1 MRRTTAPYAGRVR
14 STLSAALAVVLIGLL
29 CVPVV
34 ASAAA
39 DPPPPKPKPKP
50 DLVRVAMDRAL
61 SAEALPPEQAQAYLD
76 VYAAALRQ
84 MIHLDGAPKRELRA
98 VVRITRDIA
107 GRKALSASRMP
118 AVFLTLQR
126 NTEYWGTTARAAGSA
141 ARASAGPPGGSPGE
155 KNAQGRVCKPF
166 PKARAARVM
175 FPGSRVVFQHYPGLG
190 LQIQVLATF
199 ATAQA
204 QLSIGDPAADALALQ
219 GLDEMVAL
227 ISDRSGFAAWEY
239 FFPFAGAAPPWTSA
253 ISQSTAVRALATAGV
268 RLNRPDLVALARR
281 AVALFDKPTP
291 IGVRV
296 PLTRDGNWYALYSF
310 APDLRVLNA
319 HLQSLNGLFDV
330 AQLTNDGRARRLYTE
345 GLRAARRHRSV
356 RHRAL
361 VEVRQPGRRGRPQL
375 PRVQPRPRA
384 RGLQAFGRDRDLR
397 SGAALHGLPRGAVPQ
412 GVIRA
417 EPAVAAAAGLGHG
430 ASNRRSIATCRATTA
445 PVMTKRVSV
454 IAAR

>member
-1 MRRTTAPYAGRVR
+1 
-14 STLSAALAVVLIGLL
+14 
-29 CVPVV
+29 
-34 ASAAA
+34 
-39 DPPPPKPKPKP
+39 
-50 DLVRVAMDRAL
+50 
-61 SAEALPPEQAQAYLD
+61 
-76 VYAAALRQ
+76 
-84 MIHLDGAPKRELRA
+84 
-98 VVRITRDIA
+98 
-107 GRKALSASRMP
+107 
-118 AVFLTLQR
+118 
-126 NTEYWGTTARAAGSA
+126 
-141 ARASAGPPGGSPGE
+141 
-155 KNAQGRVCKPF
+155 
-166 PKARAARVM
+166 M

-345 GLRAARRHRSV
+345 GLRAARRRIGAFDTGRWSKYANPGAEADLNYHVLNRDLARGVCKRSGETAICEAAL
-356 RHRAL
+356 RYTDYLEERCPRASSARSL
-361 VEVRQPGRRGRPQL
+361 LSPQQPG
-375 PRVQPRPRA
+375 
-384 RGLQAFGRDRDLR
+384 
-397 SGAALHGLPRGAVPQ
+397 
-412 GVIRA
+412 
-417 EPAVAAAAGLGHG
+417 
-430 ASNRRSIATCRATTA
+430 
-445 PVMTKRVSV
+445 
-454 IAAR
+454 